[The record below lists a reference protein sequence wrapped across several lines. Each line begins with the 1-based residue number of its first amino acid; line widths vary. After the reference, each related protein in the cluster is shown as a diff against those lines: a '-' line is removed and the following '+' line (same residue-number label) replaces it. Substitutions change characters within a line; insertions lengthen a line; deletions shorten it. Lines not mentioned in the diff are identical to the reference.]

1 MKVIGLIDSKKY
13 LMEVN
18 KDEIEQFMNLYYNK
32 MENLN
37 VGDEVNLGKGHDWYY
52 DTKKALDATKNFFE
66 SNIKIINVITKAFIN
81 DAENEDTS
89 K

>member
-1 MKVIGLIDSKKY
+1 MKVIGLVNDRKY

-18 KDEIEQFMNLYYNK
+18 KNEIEKFMNLYYNG

-37 VGDEVNLGKGHDWYY
+37 VGDEVNLGEGYDWY
-52 DTKKALDATKNFFE
+52 TETKNFFRA
-66 SNIKIINVITKAFIN
+66 NIKTINAITKTFIN
-81 DAENEDTS
+81 DVENEDTS